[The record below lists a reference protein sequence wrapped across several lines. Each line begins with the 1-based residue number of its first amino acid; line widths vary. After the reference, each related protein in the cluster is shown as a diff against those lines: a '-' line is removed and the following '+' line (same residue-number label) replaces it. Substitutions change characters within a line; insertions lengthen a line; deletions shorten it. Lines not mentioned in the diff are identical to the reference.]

1 MASLPKKN
9 VFQKWSSRDWTI
21 CALLLLVGGILFC
34 SSLSIRS
41 LWGSEGRWA
50 VIAREMLQSGNLF
63 LPTINGQIYFDKPL
77 LSYWAIIPFYLLFG
91 ITEATAR
98 MPTALAGIA
107 SVVLVYVM
115 ARDLFGQKAATLS
128 ATLLLT
134 SAMFLL
140 WSRTAS
146 AEILNVL
153 AIWFMLWIFLRGARD
168 GSLLHLLAFYCI
180 GAIASFFKGP
190 VALAVVFAVAIA
202 YSAVR
207 ILFSFRKQALSWR
220 FTREQIF
227 HEYKWILSWKGLA
240 GASSG
245 MILFVVLLLLPVL
258 FTGSWDSVSLMW
270 KENVVRFVKPFD
282 HVEPPYAYFMHS
294 LVFSSPWTFIVIAS
308 LWGMVRSEKDWG
320 KRWLIVATATIF
332 LFFTISGS
340 RRSYYILPIVPAFM
354 LIAGKSLSDWLESEG
369 GVGGLVMKLA
379 VIFTAIIPLLAG
391 MAMICVFLGKCPRY
405 DSLGLVDF
413 KHISEIILG
422 PLAIAGAIISM
433 WFIYKKRFKRGLAI
447 LFLLFILLELWGFT
461 TFIAM
466 AEQKRTLKP
475 FCLKTNEI
483 LKNVDNDAIALYNV
497 TNSSL
502 IYYLK
507 RDKPIYNLND
517 VTEAGKFSGNQ
528 RKTFLITEAI
538 SMPLIQSAYAQRDV
552 LALLKQ
558 EPEGSRD
565 RENSFVLMKISQKND
580 QYTDS
585 EEDNENEEKEEEWTD
600 QD

>member
-1 MASLPKKN
+1 MFMVSLPKKN
-9 VFQKWSSRDWTI
+9 ISQKWSSRDWTI
-21 CALLLLVGGILFC
+21 CVLLVLAGGILFC
-34 SSLSIRS
+34 SGLSIRS

-91 ITEATAR
+91 LTEAAAR
-98 MPTALAGIA
+98 MPAALAGVA
-107 SVVLVYVM
+107 SVVLVFVM
-115 ARDLFGQKAATLS
+115 GRNLFEERAGTLS
-128 ATLLLT
+128 AALLLT
-134 SAMFLL
+134 SAMFVL

-146 AEILNVL
+146 AEILNLL
-153 AIWFMLWIFLRGARD
+153 AIWSMLWIFLRGARD
-168 GSLLHLLAFYCI
+168 GSLVHLLAFYCI
-180 GAIASFFKGP
+180 GATASFCKGP
-190 VALAVVFAVAIA
+190 VALAVVFAVAIV
-202 YSAVR
+202 YCAVR
-207 ILFSFRKQALSWR
+207 IFFSLRKQKLSWR

-227 HEYKWILSWKGLA
+227 HEYKWILSWQGLA
-240 GASSG
+240 GAFSG
-245 MILFVVLLLLPVL
+245 MILFVILLLLPVL

-294 LVFSSPWTFIVIAS
+294 LVFLSPWTFIVLAS
-308 LWGMVRSEKDWG
+308 LWVMVRSEKDWG
-320 KRWLIVATATIF
+320 KCWLIVATATIF
-332 LFFTISGS
+332 LFFTVSGS

-369 GVGGLVMKLA
+369 RVGGLVMKLA
-379 VIFTAIIPLLAG
+379 IIFTAIIPLVAG
-391 MAMICVFLGKCPRY
+391 VAMICVFLGKGSLY

-433 WFIYKKRFKRGLAI
+433 WFLYKKRLKSGLAM
-447 LFLLFILLELWGFT
+447 LFLLFIFLELWGFT
-461 TFIAM
+461 IFMTM

-502 IYYLK
+502 VYYLK

-517 VTEAGKFSGNQ
+517 VNEAGIFRGNQ
-528 RKTFLITEAI
+528 REIFLITEAVSI
-538 SMPLIQSAYAQRDV
+538 PLIQSSYAQGEV
-552 LALLKQ
+552 LSLLKQ

-565 RENSFVLMKISQKND
+565 RENSFVLLKIGKKDDNSID
-580 QYTDS
+580 D
-585 EEDNENEEKEEEWTD
+585 EEDDENEEE
-600 QD
+600 

>member
-1 MASLPKKN
+1 MVSLPKKN
-9 VFQKWSSRDWTI
+9 ISQKWSSRDWTI
-21 CALLLLVGGILFC
+21 CVLLALAGGILFC
-34 SSLSIRS
+34 SGLSIRS

-91 ITEATAR
+91 LTEAAAR
-98 MPTALAGIA
+98 MPAALAGVA
-107 SVVLVYVM
+107 SVVLVFVM
-115 ARDLFGQKAATLS
+115 GRDLFEERAGTLS
-128 ATLLLT
+128 AALLLT
-134 SAMFLL
+134 SAMFVL

-146 AEILNVL
+146 AEILNLL
-153 AIWFMLWIFLRGARD
+153 AIWSMLWIFLRGARD
-168 GSLLHLLAFYCI
+168 GSLVHLLAFYCI
-180 GAIASFFKGP
+180 GATASFCKGP
-190 VALAVVFAVAIA
+190 VALAVVFAVAIV
-202 YSAVR
+202 YCAVR
-207 ILFSFRKQALSWR
+207 IFFSLRKQKLSWR

-227 HEYKWILSWKGLA
+227 HEYKWILSWQGLA
-240 GASSG
+240 GAFSG
-245 MILFVVLLLLPVL
+245 MILFVILLLLPVL

-294 LVFSSPWTFIVIAS
+294 LVFLSPWTFIVLAS
-308 LWGMVRSEKDWG
+308 LWVMVRSEKDWG
-320 KRWLIVATATIF
+320 KCWLIVATATIF
-332 LFFTISGS
+332 LFFTVSGS

-369 GVGGLVMKLA
+369 RVGGLVMKLA
-379 VIFTAIIPLLAG
+379 IIFTAIIPLVAG
-391 MAMICVFLGKCPRY
+391 VAMVGVFLGKGSLY

-433 WFIYKKRFKRGLAI
+433 WFLYKKRLKSGLAM
-447 LFLLFILLELWGFT
+447 LFLLFIFLELWGFT
-461 TFIAM
+461 IFMTM

-483 LKNVDNDAIALYNV
+483 LKTVDNDAIALYNV

-502 IYYLK
+502 VYYLK

-517 VTEAGKFSGNQ
+517 VNEAGIFRGNQ
-528 RKTFLITEAI
+528 REIFLITEAVSI
-538 SMPLIQSAYAQRDV
+538 PLIQSSYAQREV
-552 LALLKQ
+552 LSLLKQ
-558 EPEGSRD
+558 EPEGSKD
-565 RENSFVLMKISQKND
+565 RENSFVLLKIGKKDDNSID
-580 QYTDS
+580 D
-585 EEDNENEEKEEEWTD
+585 EEDDENEEE
-600 QD
+600 